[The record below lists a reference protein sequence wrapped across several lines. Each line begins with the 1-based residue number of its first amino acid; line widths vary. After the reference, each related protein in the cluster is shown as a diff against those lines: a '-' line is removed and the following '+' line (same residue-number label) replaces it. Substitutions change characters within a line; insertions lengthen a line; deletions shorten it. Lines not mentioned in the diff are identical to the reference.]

1 MAAVVSFLLL
11 SGFFMSWVPY
21 VLSGVTNERQKW
33 ERELRR
39 RRVAEQSRID
49 DWEQQL
55 TARHHEEKVRQD
67 EWDQKQR
74 DIRREEAHRRE
85 QERLREEKWQREE
98 EERQKL
104 GLYWD
109 VPVPDS
115 HCTAH
120 NTREY
125 WARLLNTVPY
135 NYNWLKACEDIP
147 IVIHGR
153 SINTTRCYTNPYVPG
168 EVYGHW
174 LVDFNEPLCSP
185 YWDQFHD
192 KGCTAEGS
200 GRRRVEAH
208 LANIHDGED
217 GEKLCASAPYDFY
230 GQHFDHPDSC
240 SNRGDWGTWEFNDS
254 TC

>member
-1 MAAVVSFLLL
+1 MPIHSEATPLIHRGKKRKHIKVAAVVSFLLL
-11 SGFFMSWVPY
+11 FGFLMSWVHY
-21 VLSGVTNERQKW
+21 VLRGVTNEQQKW

-39 RRVAEQSRID
+39 RRVAEQLRID

-55 TARHHEEKVRQD
+55 KARHYEEKVRQD
-67 EWDQKQR
+67 KWDQMQREIRLEDARKRAQERLREEKWQREWDQKQKN
-74 DIRREEAHRRE
+74 IRREEAHRRE

-109 VPVPDS
+109 VPVADS

-135 NYNWLKACEDIP
+135 NYNWLKPCEDIP

-153 SINTTRCYTNPYVPG
+153 SIKTARCYINPYVSS
-168 EVYGHW
+168 
-174 LVDFNEPLCSP
+174 L
-185 YWDQFHD
+185 
-192 KGCTAEGS
+192 
-200 GRRRVEAH
+200 
-208 LANIHDGED
+208 I
-217 GEKLCASAPYDFY
+217 
-230 GQHFDHPDSC
+230 
-240 SNRGDWGTWEFNDS
+240 
-254 TC
+254 